1 VACHTQDVRYQLH
14 DDKEDQHG
22 YQLLQTQL
30 SQLEKRQEE
39 GRAVLPFL
47 EAYLL
52 SLTCD
57 DPGTIIGPQLVLPL
71 LQERL
76 DAKAQEYHQ
85 QKLNHKKQEVALLLY
100 PAFDV
105 MCQTCWSA
113 ASLGLHRARVSCT
126 ATPAVMSHHQNLLD
140 LC

>member
-1 VACHTQDVRYQLH
+1 MVCHHAQDVRYQLH

-30 SQLEKRQEE
+30 SQVEKRQEE

-76 DAKAQEYHQ
+76 DAKAQEHHQ
-85 QKLNHKKQEVALLLY
+85 QKLNQKKQEVALLLY
-100 PAFDV
+100 PAFA
-105 MCQTCWSA
+105 MICQICCSD
-113 ASLGLHRARVSCT
+113 SICHLHCHVSNE
-126 ATPAVMSHHQNLLD
+126 S
-140 LC
+140 

>member
-1 VACHTQDVRYQLH
+1 MQDVRYQLH

-30 SQLEKRQEE
+30 SHVEKLQEE

-57 DPGTIIGPQLVLPL
+57 DPGTIIGPQLVLSL

-76 DAKAQEYHQ
+76 DAKAQEHHQ
-85 QKLNHKKQEVALLLY
+85 QKLNQKKQEVASLLY
-100 PAFDV
+100 PAFAV
-105 MCQTCWSA
+105 MCQILLICSKPGSA
-113 ASLGLHRARVSCT
+113 QSICHLHCHVGGHES
-126 ATPAVMSHHQNLLD
+126 
-140 LC
+140 

>member
-1 VACHTQDVRYQLH
+1 MACHHAQDVRHQLH
-14 DDKEDQHG
+14 GDKEDQQG

-30 SQLEKRQEE
+30 SKVEKQQEE

-76 DAKAQEYHQ
+76 DAKAQEHHQ
-85 QKLNHKKQEVALLLY
+85 QKLDQKKQEVALLLY
-100 PAFDV
+100 PAFA
-105 MCQTCWSA
+105 MICQIC
-113 ASLGLHRARVSCT
+113 
-126 ATPAVMSHHQNLLD
+126 
-140 LC
+140 

>member
-1 VACHTQDVRYQLH
+1 MACHHTQDVRYQLH
-14 DDKEDQHG
+14 DDKEDHRV

-30 SQLEKRQEE
+30 SAVEKRQEE

-71 LQERL
+71 LQKRL
-76 DAKAQEYHQ
+76 DAKAQEHHE
-85 QKLNHKKQEVALLLY
+85 QKLNQKKQEVASLLY
-100 PAFDV
+100 LAF
-105 MCQTCWSA
+105 
-113 ASLGLHRARVSCT
+113 
-126 ATPAVMSHHQNLLD
+126 AVMLSNLLICSKFGSAQSICH
-140 LC
+140 LHCHAGGHES